1 MNNIYSLVNITLF
14 KNIEYIN
21 NMRYYELVILIH
33 PDKSDQLIHIV
44 DKYEKIVLES
54 NGEICYKEDCGR
66 RQLAYTIRNVYKANY
81 YLLYIRCDKKVINN
95 IQNIL
100 KFDGNIIR
108 FLIIKK
114 DRVIKVPS
122 FLSKKDNYI

>member
-1 MNNIYSLVNITLF
+1 
-14 KNIEYIN
+14 
-21 NMRYYELVILIH
+21 MRYYELVILIH

-44 DKYEKIVLES
+44 NKYEKIVLES

-81 YLLYIRCDKKVINN
+81 YLLYVRCDKKVINN

-122 FLSKKDNYI
+122 FLSKKDNYV